1 MTRAALGL
9 LWSAAAL
16 TLTAAPAAAQP
27 AAPDNPYELSFGF
40 SRQKWNSDG
49 LDSKGFALDFARMIH
64 TRDTTATLVYVDFAR
79 NVFAGEETDM
89 SIVGGLR
96 QKLLRDRRV
105 YPFVHASAGVM
116 RWKEDPDIFGAES
129 GTEPMFGGGGGVQI
143 NLHNVVDFKLQVD
156 FWAVRNS
163 TVEDWD
169 PVTRLYFAAVFK
181 FGSR

>member
-1 MTRAALGL
+1 MVNRAALGL
-9 LWSAAAL
+9 LWAVAL
-16 TLTAAPAAAQP
+16 ILTPAPAAAQP

-49 LDSKGFALDFARMIH
+49 LDSRGFGVDFGRMVH
-64 TRDTTATLVYVDFAR
+64 TRETTATLVYVDFAR
-79 NVFAGEETDM
+79 NVFANVERDM
-89 SIVGGLR
+89 SIVGGIR
-96 QKLLRDRRV
+96 EKFLRDRRV
-105 YPFVHASAGVM
+105 FPFVHASAGLM

-129 GTEPMFGGGGGVQI
+129 GTEAMVGGGGGVQI
-143 NLHNVVDFKLQVD
+143 NLHNVVDFKIQMD

-163 TVEDWD
+163 TVNAWD